1 MIDLQIKK
9 FMTLAPLLLPEL
21 IGDSLASRVV
31 RSDDSAML
39 TFVLERDDWPFD
51 QVVTMLTQDMELVL
65 LYDAVTEGSP
75 SLHHFCAFSAPSS
88 GDMLRVN
95 VVTSPAGTVACL
107 VVTVYSSLE
116 LMAADLQDDL
126 EAHLSGFVCRDS
138 IPLVSLLT
146 YFC

>member
-21 IGDSLASRVV
+21 IGDSLASRVE
-31 RSDDSAML
+31 RSDEFAVM
-39 TFVLERDDWPFD
+39 TFELERDDWPFD
-51 QVVTMLTQDMELVL
+51 QVVMMLTQDMELL
-65 LYDAVTEGSP
+65 PLYDAVVEESP

-95 VVTSPAGTVACL
+95 VVTSPAGSVACL
-107 VVTVYSSLE
+107 VVNVYCSLE

-126 EAHLSGFVCRDS
+126 EAHMSGFVCRES
-138 IPLVSLLT
+138 IPVESLLT

>member
-31 RSDDSAML
+31 RFDDSAML
-39 TFVLERDDWPFD
+39 TFELERDDWPFD

-95 VVTSPAGTVACL
+95 VVTSPESSVSHL
-107 VVTVYSSLE
+107 VVTLYSSLE
-116 LMAADLQDDL
+116 LMATELVDDL
-126 EAHLSGFVCRDS
+126 EIHMSGFVCRES
-138 IPLVSLLT
+138 IPLECLLT

>member
-31 RSDDSAML
+31 RFDDSAML
-39 TFVLERDDWPFD
+39 TFELERDDWPFD

-95 VVTSPAGTVACL
+95 VVTSPESSVSHL
-107 VVTVYSSLE
+107 VVTLYSSLE
-116 LMAADLQDDL
+116 LMATELEDDL
-126 EAHLSGFVCRDS
+126 EIHMSGFVCRES
-138 IPLVSLLT
+138 IPLECLLT